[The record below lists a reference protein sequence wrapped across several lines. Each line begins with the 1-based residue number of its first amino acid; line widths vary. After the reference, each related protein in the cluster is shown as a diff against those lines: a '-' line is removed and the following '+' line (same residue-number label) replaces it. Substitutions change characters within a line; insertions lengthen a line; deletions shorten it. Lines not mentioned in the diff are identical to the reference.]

1 MVQVKTPSQMMLMR
15 EAGRVVA
22 QALEAAR
29 REAEVGVKLSEL
41 DEVAAGVIKSAGA
54 RRRPRVGGQRG
65 AARCPAG

>member
-41 DEVAAGVIKSAGA
+41 DEVAAGVI
-54 RRRPRVGGQRG
+54 RRRPRAGDQRG